1 MIFNK
6 RSHDPY
12 ISGKIN
18 EALLCKMWGCRPS
31 QIEGESAEDIETHL
45 IIYQKMIKENPLF

>member
-1 MIFNK
+1 LIFKK

-12 ISGKIN
+12 LSGKIN

-31 QIEGESAEDIETHL
+31 QIDQESAEDVEVHTAIF
-45 IIYQKMIKENPLF
+45 QKFMELNPIF